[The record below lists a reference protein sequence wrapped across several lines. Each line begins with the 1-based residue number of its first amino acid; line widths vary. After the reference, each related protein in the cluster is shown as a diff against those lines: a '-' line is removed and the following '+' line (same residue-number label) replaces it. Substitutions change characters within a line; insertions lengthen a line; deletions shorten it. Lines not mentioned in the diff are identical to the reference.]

1 MAGFPAPDAKT
12 TMEAMED
19 GESDRT
25 SANLGEDERQD
36 REIAWVSEQRRRLMV
51 RMKMMSK
58 KLLDV
63 VCVPSGEQSVMNFFN
78 EWDSELVG
86 DVQLACDGMDK
97 EEYDESDDDRLWSYR
112 QLMLAKLRRIA
123 R

>member
-36 REIAWVSEQRRRLMV
+36 REIALVSDQRKRLMV
-51 RMKMMSK
+51 QMKMMSK

-63 VCVPSGEQSVMNFFN
+63 MCVPCGEQSVMNFFN
-78 EWDSELVG
+78 ELDSELVG